1 MMEEIKHECGIAMI
15 RLRKPLEYYKE
26 KYGTYFYG
34 FNKLYLL
41 MEKQHNRG
49 QEGAGLSCVNLEA
62 APGNEYIYRERGLG
76 SGAIKEIFANIKKEI
91 EAHEKE
97 GTTEKDMPFVGEV
110 YMGHLRYS
118 TLGKKGVTFVHPFLR
133 RSNWRSKSLMLC
145 GNFTMTNTEE
155 IFQSM
160 VDQGQHPRVYADTI
174 LLLEQLGFALDN
186 EHQRCYNK
194 LKSEGFDGIELTNRI
209 SNSINLKNV
218 LREPAKIWDGGYV
231 VCGAIGTGDMFIL
244 RDSNG
249 IRPAFY
255 YYDDEIIV
263 VASERPV
270 IQTAMN
276 VRVADV
282 KELTPGSAILVNSK
296 GDIEI
301 SDILGEKK
309 NERCSFE
316 RIYISRGNDKD
327 IYNERKSLG
336 RTLAPSILKSINYD
350 LDHTVFSFIPNTA
363 EVAYFGMM
371 EGMEAYLT
379 KQKFEEIQ
387 KLDKSS
393 ADYSE
398 KLLAILSKRVRSE
411 KIAIKDI
418 KLRTFI
424 TEGEARNELAA
435 HVYDVTYGQVKNDV
449 DNLVVIDD
457 SIVRGTTLKESI
469 IRILDR
475 LHPKKIVIVSS
486 CPQVRYPDY
495 YGIDMS
501 RMAEFAAFRAAIELL
516 RERKMECII
525 DEVYKKSKA
534 QENLPKENIIN
545 YVKEIYAPFTDDE
558 ISQKIAEMLTP
569 EGTHAEI
576 ELVYHTLDGMHKSI
590 PNNPG
595 DWYFS
600 GSYPTPGGN
609 KLVNQAYIKYYEGD
623 TKSSV

>member
-1 MMEEIKHECGIAMI
+1 MEDIKHECGIAMI

-49 QEGAGLSCVNLEA
+49 QEGAGFSCINMTVK
-62 APGNEYIYRERGLG
+62 PGNEYIYRERGLG
-76 SGAIKEIFANIKKEI
+76 TGAIKEIFANAKKEI
-91 EAHEKE
+91 EAHEHD
-97 GTTEKDMPFVGEV
+97 GTAEKDMPFVGEV

-118 TLGKKGVTFVHPFLR
+118 TSGKKGITYVHPFLR
-133 RSNWRSKSLMLC
+133 RSSWRSKSLMLC
-145 GNFTMTNTEE
+145 GNFTMTNTDE

-160 VDQGQHPRVYADTI
+160 VDQGQHPRINADTI

-186 EHQRCYNK
+186 EHQKCYNK
-194 LKSEGFDGIELTNRI
+194 LKAEGLDGVKLTQ
-209 SNSINLKNV
+209 SLKID
-218 LREPAKIWDGGYV
+218 LRNILKEPAKIWDGGYV
-231 VCGAIGTGDMFIL
+231 ICGAIGTGDMFIL
-244 RDSNG
+244 RDSHG

-255 YYDDEIIV
+255 YYDDEIVV

-270 IQTAMN
+270 IQTTMN
-276 VRVADV
+276 VRVNDV
-282 KELTPGSAILVNSK
+282 KELTPGSVLTVNAD
-296 GDIEI
+296 GEIEI
-301 SDILGEKK
+301 TDLLGEKK

-327 IYNERKSLG
+327 IYNERKALG

-350 LDHTVFSFIPNTA
+350 LEHTVFSFIPNTA

-371 EGMEAYLT
+371 EGMENYLN
-379 KQKFEEIQ
+379 QEKFEEIKNLDREDSDYCNKLQ
-387 KLDKSS
+387 K
-393 ADYSE
+393 
-398 KLLAILSKRVRSE
+398 ILSKRVRSE

-424 TEGEARNELAA
+424 TEGQARNDLAA
-435 HVYDVTYGQVKNDV
+435 HVYDVTYGQVKNNV

-501 RMAEFAAFRAAIELL
+501 RMAEFAAFRAAVELL
-516 RERKMECII
+516 KERNMEYVL
-525 DEVYKKSKA
+525 DDVYMKSKA
-534 QENLPKENIIN
+534 QAHLPKEQIVN
-545 YVKEIYAPFTDDE
+545 YVKEVYAPFSDDE
-558 ISQKIAEMLTP
+558 ISRKIAEILTP

-600 GSYPTPGGN
+600 GDYPTPGGN
-609 KLVNQAYIKYYEGD
+609 RLVNNAYINYYEGD
-623 TKSSV
+623 TKSLV

>member
-1 MMEEIKHECGIAMI
+1 MENIKHECGIAMI

-49 QEGAGLSCVNLEA
+49 QEGAGLSCINMTAE
-62 APGNEYIYRERGLG
+62 PGTEYIYRERALG
-76 SGAIKEIFANIKKEI
+76 TGAIKEIFENVKKNIDEFANDGI
-91 EAHEKE
+91 EEKRL
-97 GTTEKDMPFVGEV
+97 PYVGEV

-118 TLGKKGVTFVHPFLR
+118 TGGKKGVKYVHPFLR
-133 RSNWRSKSLMLC
+133 RNNWRSKSMTLC
-145 GNFTMTNTEE
+145 GNFTMTNTDE
-155 IFQSM
+155 IFESM
-160 VDQGQHPRVYADTI
+160 INQGQHPRVYTDTI

-186 EHQRCYNK
+186 ENQRCYNE
-194 LKSEGFDGIELTNRI
+194 LKAQGYEGIELTEKI
-209 SNSINLKNV
+209 KSSIDIKSILK
-218 LREPAKIWDGGYV
+218 ECAKVWDGGYV
-231 VCGAIGTGDMFIL
+231 ICGAIGTGDMFIL

-255 YYDDEIIV
+255 YYDDEIVV

-270 IQTAMN
+270 IQTVMN
-276 VRVADV
+276 VRVNDV
-282 KELTPGSAILVNSK
+282 KELTPGSAIFVNAI
-296 GDIEI
+296 GDVEI

-327 IYNERKSLG
+327 IYNERKALG

-363 EVAYFGMM
+363 EVAYFGML
-371 EGMEAYLT
+371 EGMENYLT
-379 KQKFEEIQ
+379 QLKIDEIT
-387 KLDKSS
+387 KLNRNDSE
-393 ADYSE
+393 YIE
-398 KLLAILSKRVRSE
+398 KLEAIISKRVRSE

-424 TEGEARNELAA
+424 TEGQARNDLAA
-435 HVYDVTYGQVKNDV
+435 HVYDVTYGQVQNFV

-475 LHPKKIVIVSS
+475 LHPKKIVVVSS

-501 RMAEFAAFRAAIELL
+501 RMAEFAAFRAAVELL
-516 RERKMECII
+516 KERDMEYVLDDI
-525 DEVYKKSKA
+525 YKKCKE
-534 QENLPKENIIN
+534 QEGLPKEEVIN
-545 YVKEIYAPFTDDE
+545 YVKEVYSPFTDEE
-558 ISQKIAEMLTP
+558 ISRKIATMLTP
-569 EGTHAEI
+569 EDINAEI
-576 ELVYHTLDGMHKSI
+576 ELVYHTLDGMHQSI

-600 GSYPTPGGN
+600 GNYPTPGGN
-609 KLVNQAYIKYYEGD
+609 KLVNKAFIDYYEGD
-623 TKSSV
+623 TKAPI

>member
-1 MMEEIKHECGIAMI
+1 MEEIKHECGVAMI

-49 QEGAGLSCVNLEA
+49 QEGAGLGCINLNA
-62 APGNEYIYRERGLG
+62 TPGNEYIYRERGLG
-76 SGAIKEIFANIKKEI
+76 SGAIKEIFANAKKEI
-91 EAHEKE
+91 VAHEKDGAE
-97 GTTEKDMPFVGEV
+97 EKNLPFVGEV

-118 TLGKKGVTFVHPFLR
+118 SAGKKGVTYVHPFLR
-133 RSNWRSKSLMLC
+133 RSSWRSKSLMLC
-145 GNFTMTNTEE
+145 GNFTMTNTED

-160 VDQGQHPRVYADTI
+160 IEQGQHPRVYADTI

-186 EHQRCYNK
+186 EHQRCYNE
-194 LKSEGFDGIELTNRI
+194 LKSQGYDGIELTNKI
-209 SNSINLKNV
+209 SNSIDMKNV
-218 LREPAKIWDGGYV
+218 LRDPSQIWDGGYV
-231 VCGAIGTGDMFIL
+231 ICGAIGTGDMFIL

-270 IQTAMN
+270 IQTVMN
-276 VRVADV
+276 VRVIDV
-282 KELTPGSAILVNSK
+282 KELAPGSAILVNSK

-336 RTLAPSILKSINYD
+336 RTLAPSILKSIDYD

-379 KQKFEEIQ
+379 KQKFDEIQ

-435 HVYDVTYGQVKNDV
+435 HVYDVTYGQVKNNV

-516 RERKMECII
+516 HERKMEYII

-545 YVKEIYAPFTDDE
+545 YVKDIYAPFTDDE

-576 ELVYHTLDGMHKSI
+576 ELVYHTLEGMHKSI

-600 GSYPTPGGN
+600 GDYPTPGGN
-609 KLVNQAYIKYYEGD
+609 KLVNQAYLNYYEGD
-623 TKSSV
+623 TKSLV